1 MVSYWPCS
9 LADLVAL
16 LPVAAAV
23 AAAAAKWPFAVV
35 AVSFLATSGAAV
47 TAEAEPWWAYFLPL
61 LHPEVCSSLAGLPG
75 SH

>member
-16 LPVAAAV
+16 LPVAAA

-61 LHPEVCSSLAGLPG
+61 LHPEGCSSLAGLPG